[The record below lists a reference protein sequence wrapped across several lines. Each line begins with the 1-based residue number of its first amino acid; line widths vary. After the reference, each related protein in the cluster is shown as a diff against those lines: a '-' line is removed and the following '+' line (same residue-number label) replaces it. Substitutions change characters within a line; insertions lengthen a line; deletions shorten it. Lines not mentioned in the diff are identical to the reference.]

1 MSGSA
6 EVEAP
11 KLAAE
16 LGCTLYEA
24 RLRIVAPKPLV
35 LLQTDDPARASD
47 LAGAMN
53 TRQHAATVVD
63 AREVPASES
72 MVEMDHFHL
81 GVDSV
86 ELRGGKVDPL
96 GYDDVV
102 ALLPAVHRQT
112 TTDSSPNGPRPA
124 KPKMFST
131 LGKLGKPAG
140 PVEERT
146 HVVYMYSRL
155 GRPWLLRESA
165 QTAGPVLA
173 LGRFQSFR
181 AVTNQLR
188 HSCSRAVWDERLL
201 RANVPDEP
209 VSSSSA
215 YHLVSNVRA
224 NDLLAFALASWI
236 TSGRDNPYRG

>member
-6 EVEAP
+6 DAEAP

-35 LLQTDDPARASD
+35 LLQTDDPVRASG
-47 LAGAMN
+47 LAGTMN
-53 TRQHAATVVD
+53 ARQHAATVVD
-63 AREVPASES
+63 AREVAASES

-81 GVDSV
+81 GAESI
-86 ELRGGKVDPL
+86 ELRSGKADPL
-96 GYDDVV
+96 GYEDVV
-102 ALLPAVHRQT
+102 ALIPAVHRQT
-112 TTDSSPNGPRPA
+112 TTDASGTNARP
-124 KPKMFST
+124 PKQKIFGN
-131 LGKLGKPAG
+131 LGKLGKTSA

-146 HVVYMYSRL
+146 HVVYMYSRV

-181 AVTNQLR
+181 AVTTQLR
-188 HSCSRAVWDERLL
+188 QSCSRAVWDERLL

-215 YHLVSNVRA
+215 YLVSNVRG
-224 NDLLAFALASWI
+224 NDLLAHALASWI
-236 TSGRDNPYRG
+236 SSGRDNPYRG